1 VQIRGLI
8 LAVTCE
14 AEAAQHSTG
23 EIMPKKKASSPDLMT
38 TIARGVGSAVG
49 RITNTAQRLATASSE
64 IVEGASKAA
73 RKATRPKPKARK
85 KVAKKAAVRKPKAKA
100 KKKSGRA
107 KA

>member
-1 VQIRGLI
+1 MQIRGLI

-73 RKATRPKPKARK
+73 RKATRPKAKK
-85 KVAKKAAVRKPKAKA
+85 KVVKKVAVRKPKAKA